1 VTNDLRKEADSLLDR
16 LEDKFG
22 LNEALRAK
30 LRPLILRI
38 LESTPPNE
46 RRKALL
52 RLVIE
57 IYAQQMRLAKTVQ
70 RLQARLHSRLNE
82 AYGQILGIEPPHVG

>member
-1 VTNDLRKEADSLLDR
+1 MEADSLLDR

-57 IYAQQMRLAKTVQ
+57 IYAQQMRLSKTVQ